1 LLDFSADTIG
11 AILSAFGSLRVTLK
25 NNEIQISKLI
35 HFALVPM
42 SEQYY
47 LTASLPATADVPTVD
62 MGGLPAGEEEA
73 QLSKELEH
81 LEQQARLVQQQLR
94 KKAEDRITLLR
105 KRIPFIYIAI
115 IRTPS
120 SKGGYASYRKS
131 EFAFCSSFEKAKT
144 LVKANG
150 HLHNGQFVR
159 MEVKE
164 SSEVSQEILLSKLD
178 VPYYGP
184 GGYCS
189 D

>member
-1 LLDFSADTIG
+1 
-11 AILSAFGSLRVTLK
+11 
-25 NNEIQISKLI
+25 
-35 HFALVPM
+35 M
-42 SEQYY
+42 SEQHSPS
-47 LTASLPATADVPTVD
+47 ASLPATADVPMVD
-62 MGGLPAGEEEA
+62 TEDLPTGEEEA
-73 QLSKELEH
+73 QLSKELEQ

-94 KKAEDRITLLR
+94 KKAEDRITILR
-105 KRIPFIYIAI
+105 KRIPFIFIAI

-120 SKGGYASYRKS
+120 SKGGYASHRKS
-131 EFAFCSSFEKAKT
+131 KFAYCSSFEKAKS
-144 LVKANG
+144 LVKTNERC
-150 HLHNGQFVR
+150 HQGQFVR